1 MDLEK
6 NRREV
11 LRWRILQ
18 TLDVGRPYPVSEDI
32 MLSTVVGDDMPLTPR
47 ELRRELDY
55 LEDRKLVVIT
65 GKDTPSWS
73 TELTR
78 YGVDLVEYTIDCD
91 PGIARP
97 RKYW

>member
-6 NRREV
+6 SRRET

-18 TLDVGRPYPVSEDI
+18 TLDVGRPYAVAEDI
-32 MLSTVVGDDMPLTPR
+32 LLATVAGQDLPATPTDV
-47 ELRRELDY
+47 RREIDY
-55 LEDRKLVVIT
+55 LEERNLVKVS
-65 GKDTPSWS
+65 GRDSLYWS

-78 YGVDLVEYTIDCD
+78 VGIDLVEYTVDCE